1 MVEEPSEQTANRVG
15 DFSSE
20 LLLHAGALLA
30 RARRLTRD
38 ESQAEDLVQDTLVKA
53 LRAREQYQ
61 EGTNLRAWL
70 LKIQRNAF
78 ITRYHRKQLEK
89 VSTDV
94 SLAEP
99 LIDGWVG
106 AASMRAM
113 RDPEAN
119 ALRPDMERRIR
130 SAVDALPEDFR
141 QVVLLADVEG
151 YAYREIADELGC
163 PIGTVMSRLYRARR
177 QLRSS
182 LEQHALDLGLIDARS
197 AEPSA
202 QRPAAEERSVP
213 INLEAFRAGTR
224 RSR

>member
-1 MVEEPSEQTANRVG
+1 
-15 DFSSE
+15 
-20 LLLHAGALLA
+20 
-30 RARRLTRD
+30 
-38 ESQAEDLVQDTLVKA
+38 
-53 LRAREQYQ
+53 
-61 EGTNLRAWL
+61 
-70 LKIQRNAF
+70 
-78 ITRYHRKQLEK
+78 
-89 VSTDV
+89 
-94 SLAEP
+94 
-99 LIDGWVG
+99 VG